1 LKREY
6 YFALRPGQ
14 RVECPRCGNMLEVGE
29 DSSVYCD
36 YCGRLWWLCELLDYV
51 NGGETRVSNLADE
64 TRMSTNHSTWGGS
77 GPKPKIGGNPRPHQ
91 PERCDSPT

>member
-1 LKREY
+1 LKL
-6 YFALRPGQ
+6 FTLRDGFRIP
-14 RVECPRCGNMLEVGE
+14 CPRCGNMLEVDG
-29 DSSVYCD
+29 SSVYCD

-77 GPKPKIGGNPRPHQ
+77 GSKTKNRGKLI
-91 PERCDSPT
+91 SASA